1 VQPDRASVVAFLAR
15 VHRRLVLKTAIQ
27 GATAGSALAII
38 LAIAGWPSRGAT
50 ALTLA
55 FFGAAVIAGVIAGL
69 ALTANRRRR
78 VADVVERRAPASR
91 NLIVTASELFGTET
105 SGYVPELV
113 LSRAARFVDQL
124 DPAAL
129 VPTRRSAVAAGA
141 LFATWLLVVSRALL
155 PASVSLRGEPAD
167 SPTSP
172 PALHGIDVTV
182 TPPAYAGRAV
192 TTIHDPSRITALAGS
207 TLSVAVRANGERVT
221 VETLSSLDSLTK
233 QGSAFTRQIVAT
245 TDGFIAIQARRG
257 DRVSERRLIGLT
269 VLPDSLPHVRVATPG
284 RDQRFPDA
292 RREIAVAIEASDD
305 IGLASLAM
313 RYTKVS
319 GSGERFT
326 FVDGEI
332 PLTIT
337 RRDDHAWIARGV
349 LPLDSLELGPGDM
362 VVYRAIAADHRS
374 SGGTAESD
382 SYIAE
387 ITAPG
392 GVAAPGFAADFEQE
406 RYAVSQQM
414 VIVKTERLI
423 ARRASMPPADFAD
436 ESQQLAAEQ
445 RKVRA
450 EFVFMLGGELADAPD
465 VAASM
470 TDINEEEEAGR
481 ESDILAGHEAN
492 AGHVALI
499 RGIRAMSR
507 AAASL
512 GTADPTT
519 ALPHERAAL
528 TQLERA
534 FSHSRILLRA
544 LATRERLDPSRR
556 LTGSLADA
564 TGNVRP
570 LAEPTRDVASVT
582 LRRVLSDASALAGKR
597 DHGSS
602 DAARAS
608 TLAEQALRVDPSSP
622 ALQDVSAQLSAAAA
636 AMSAHRPDETT
647 VALDRATNAIVRL
660 LRRGLPDAPS
670 VTSDLGERR
679 MHGALVDALRT
690 SRP

>member
-1 VQPDRASVVAFLAR
+1 
-15 VHRRLVLKTAIQ
+15 
-27 GATAGSALAII
+27 
-38 LAIAGWPSRGAT
+38 
-50 ALTLA
+50 
-55 FFGAAVIAGVIAGL
+55 
-69 ALTANRRRR
+69 
-78 VADVVERRAPASR
+78 
-91 NLIVTASELFGTET
+91 
-105 SGYVPELV
+105 
-113 LSRAARFVDQL
+113 
-124 DPAAL
+124 
-129 VPTRRSAVAAGA
+129 
-141 LFATWLLVVSRALL
+141 
-155 PASVSLRGEPAD
+155 
-167 SPTSP
+167 
-172 PALHGIDVTV
+172 
-182 TPPAYAGRAV
+182 
-192 TTIHDPSRITALAGS
+192 
-207 TLSVAVRANGERVT
+207 
-221 VETLSSLDSLTK
+221 
-233 QGSAFTRQIVAT
+233 
-245 TDGFIAIQARRG
+245 
-257 DRVSERRLIGLT
+257 
-269 VLPDSLPHVRVATPG
+269 
-284 RDQRFPDA
+284 
-292 RREIAVAIEASDD
+292 
-305 IGLASLAM
+305 
-313 RYTKVS
+313 
-319 GSGERFT
+319 
-326 FVDGEI
+326 
-332 PLTIT
+332 
-337 RRDDHAWIARGV
+337 
-349 LPLDSLELGPGDM
+349 
-362 VVYRAIAADHRS
+362 
-374 SGGTAESD
+374 
-382 SYIAE
+382 
-387 ITAPG
+387 
-392 GVAAPGFAADFEQE
+392 
-406 RYAVSQQM
+406 

-450 EFVFMLGGELADAPD
+450 EFVFMRAGELADAPD

-544 LATRERLDPSRR
+544 LATRERLTPVARTTRERLDPSRR

>member
-1 VQPDRASVVAFLAR
+1 LVVAFLAR
-15 VHRRLVLKTAIQ
+15 VRRRLALKTAIE

-55 FFGAAVIAGVIAGL
+55 FFGAAVIAGVIVGL

-91 NLIVTASELFGTET
+91 NLIVTAWELSGTET

-113 LSRAARFVDQL
+113 LSRAARLVDQL
-124 DPAAL
+124 GPAAL
-129 VPTRRSAVAAGA
+129 VRTRRSAVAAGT
-141 LFATWLLVVSRALL
+141 LFATWLLVVSRSLL
-155 PASVSLRGEPAD
+155 PASISLRGEPAD

-172 PALHGIDVTV
+172 PALHGVDVTV
-182 TPPAYAGRAV
+182 TPPAYVGRGA
-192 TTIHDPSRITALAGS
+192 TTVHDPSRITALVGS

-233 QGSAFTRQIVAT
+233 QGSAFTRQIVANA
-245 TDGFIAIQARRG
+245 DGFIAIQARRG

-292 RREIAVAIEASDD
+292 RHEIAVAIEASDD
-305 IGLASLAM
+305 IGLASLTM

-326 FVDGEI
+326 FVEGEI

-337 RRDDHAWIARGV
+337 RRDNHAWTARGV

-423 ARRASMPPADFAD
+423 ARRASMAPADFAD

-556 LTGSLADA
+556 LTGSLTDA

-570 LAEPTRDVASVT
+570 VAEATRDAVSVT

-597 DHGSS
+597 DRGSN

-608 TLAEQALRVDPSSP
+608 ALAEQALRVDPSSP

-636 AMSAHRPDETT
+636 AMSARRPDESGA
-647 VALDRATNAIVRL
+647 ALDRATNGIVKL

-670 VTSDLGERR
+670 VTPDLAERR
-679 MHGALVDALRT
+679 MHGALVDAIRT

>member
-1 VQPDRASVVAFLAR
+1 
-15 VHRRLVLKTAIQ
+15 
-27 GATAGSALAII
+27 
-38 LAIAGWPSRGAT
+38 
-50 ALTLA
+50 
-55 FFGAAVIAGVIAGL
+55 
-69 ALTANRRRR
+69 
-78 VADVVERRAPASR
+78 
-91 NLIVTASELFGTET
+91 
-105 SGYVPELV
+105 
-113 LSRAARFVDQL
+113 
-124 DPAAL
+124 
-129 VPTRRSAVAAGA
+129 
-141 LFATWLLVVSRALL
+141 
-155 PASVSLRGEPAD
+155 
-167 SPTSP
+167 
-172 PALHGIDVTV
+172 
-182 TPPAYAGRAV
+182 
-192 TTIHDPSRITALAGS
+192 
-207 TLSVAVRANGERVT
+207 
-221 VETLSSLDSLTK
+221 
-233 QGSAFTRQIVAT
+233 
-245 TDGFIAIQARRG
+245 
-257 DRVSERRLIGLT
+257 
-269 VLPDSLPHVRVATPG
+269 
-284 RDQRFPDA
+284 
-292 RREIAVAIEASDD
+292 
-305 IGLASLAM
+305 
-313 RYTKVS
+313 
-319 GSGERFT
+319 
-326 FVDGEI
+326 
-332 PLTIT
+332 
-337 RRDDHAWIARGV
+337 
-349 LPLDSLELGPGDM
+349 
-362 VVYRAIAADHRS
+362 
-374 SGGTAESD
+374 
-382 SYIAE
+382 
-387 ITAPG
+387 
-392 GVAAPGFAADFEQE
+392 
-406 RYAVSQQM
+406 
-414 VIVKTERLI
+414 
-423 ARRASMPPADFAD
+423 
-436 ESQQLAAEQ
+436 
-445 RKVRA
+445 
-450 EFVFMLGGELADAPD
+450 MLGGELADAPD

-679 MHGALVDALRT
+679 MHGALVDVLRT